1 MEMCVGCYPR
11 INHRKLAICSGLW
24 SLFAAS
30 SIMAFSMTV
39 LIIPYDRWLSVY
51 RDMNANTLTDF
62 SSPSAR
68 QFTYHFAWTARSVF
82 FASCVTLI
90 TAHILILAAGAR

>member
-1 MEMCVGCYPR
+1 MCFDWYER
-11 INHRKLAICSGLW
+11 LTHRNLTLGIGLW
-24 SLFAAS
+24 SLFS
-30 SIMAFSMTV
+30 TSIVTSYSLAILV
-39 LIIPYDRWLSVY
+39 IPYDRWLSVY